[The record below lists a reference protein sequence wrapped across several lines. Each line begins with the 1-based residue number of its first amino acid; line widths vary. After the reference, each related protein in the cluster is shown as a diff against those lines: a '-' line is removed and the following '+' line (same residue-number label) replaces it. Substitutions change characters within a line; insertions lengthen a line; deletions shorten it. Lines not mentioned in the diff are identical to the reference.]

1 MGARSTIKDD
11 QEAAY
16 AAALRE
22 PGAIRT
28 SAVERAFATVPRHLF
43 LPCGCYSSGRSQTA
57 PTEPGDELLDH
68 IYSDNALMTHVPKS
82 DDAAGRYSSTSQ
94 PRVIASALDMP
105 AARLPRGAEPPAC
118 SAPAAARCGP
128 CPVDIRPTG
137 RLRTGAALGTL
148 QHGSVA

>member
-43 LPCGCYSSGRSQTA
+43 LPCGYYSSGRSLTA

-68 IYSDNALMTHVPKS
+68 IYSDTALMIHFPKP

-94 PRVIASALDMP
+94 PRVIASMLETLLFTP
-105 AARLPRGAEPPAC
+105 A
-118 SAPAAARCGP
+118 
-128 CPVDIRPTG
+128 
-137 RLRTGAALGTL
+137 
-148 QHGSVA
+148 